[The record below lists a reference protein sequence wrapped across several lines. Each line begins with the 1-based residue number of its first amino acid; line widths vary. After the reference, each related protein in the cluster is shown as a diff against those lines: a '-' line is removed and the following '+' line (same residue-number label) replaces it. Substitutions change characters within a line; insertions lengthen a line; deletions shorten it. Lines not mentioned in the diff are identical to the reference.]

1 MSELA
6 LQPDEIERR
15 RRERAYELAILE
27 LPLLRIIGFSF
38 LSLGLFLN
46 NRYLLGQT
54 SLEAWS
60 TASIW
65 MAVYCIGSWAL
76 LYFGFRQLSVD
87 LTLVFLAFDVV
98 IWTYVIYVS
107 GAESSWLYLILLVR
121 VADQTQS
128 TFRRCLSFAVF
139 VTACYAAMLAW
150 VVFVDGRDLPGAEV
164 AVKLTF
170 IGVAALYIALTAR
183 TAERR
188 RRQVSD
194 AIRIARNMVQRAEE
208 QSIDLRE
215 AHFRAEQGSAA
226 KSEFVA
232 NMSHEMRTPLH
243 GVIGMLQLAID
254 EEESPRR
261 VRQLEMAKRSA
272 ESLLATIEDILDFS
286 KIEARKI
293 DIEPVYFSIR
303 ELLAETLKP
312 LAVTAAAKNLVLGGG
327 VAPNVPQTVWGDP
340 LRLKQVL
347 INLVGNAIKFT
358 ESGEITV
365 RASTA
370 AGYFRCE
377 VTDTGM
383 GIPEDLREKIF
394 APFEQGDGSQSRR
407 FGGTGLGLA
416 IVRRLIEAMGGAI
429 DLQTEPGKGS
439 SFSFVIP
446 LPADMVGTTPPRAP
460 WERNLAGLSVLL
472 VDPNAGSRALVAEML
487 KARDMIVTECASAAE
502 PPLGRYACAIT
513 ADEAVPTEPAIV
525 ITSPLEHVM
534 DDRYRVLRPVVERE
548 LIEALGTALGL
559 ARRQTTRHTQEKPQP
574 SDALRVLVAED
585 NLVNQEFAA
594 EALRKLGH
602 RVSVASDGEEALGMM
617 RKQIFDIVLM
627 DVQMPK
633 LSGLDVTR
641 MYRDIEPEALHTPIV
656 ALTAHT
662 GIEDRRR
669 CIEAGMDAVL
679 IKPIDLRQLQSVVR
693 TVTGVDP
700 IVEAVG
706 GNTRLLERVSEAFA
720 KQTPDLL
727 LTMRQ
732 AITQQDVD
740 SLYMAAHT
748 MKGAVS
754 NFEGDPSYDLSAM
767 IEEAA
772 KQKDFAR
779 ASTLMSR
786 LEASVAALE
795 RRINAAVTSDR

>member
-1 MSELA
+1 MAELA
-6 LQPDEIERR
+6 LQPDEIEQR
-15 RRERAYELAILE
+15 RRERAYQLAVLE
-27 LPLLRIIGFSF
+27 TPLLRIIGFSF
-38 LSLGLFLN
+38 LSLGLFLS

-60 TASIW
+60 TASLW
-65 MAVYCIGSWAL
+65 MAAYCLASWAL
-76 LYFGFRQLSVD
+76 LYAGFHYLAID
-87 LTLVFLAFDVV
+87 LTVFFLGFDVV
-98 IWTYVIYVS
+98 IWTYVLYVS
-107 GAESSWLYLILLVR
+107 GAEKSWLYLILLVR

-128 TFRRCLSFAVF
+128 TFRRCLGFAAF

-150 VVFVDGRDLPGAEV
+150 VVFVDGRAIPQSEFF
-164 AVKLTF
+164 VKLTF
-170 IGVAALYIALTAR
+170 LGVAGLYIALTAR

-188 RRQVSD
+188 RRQVAD
-194 AIRIARNMVQRAEE
+194 AIRIARTMVQRAEE

-215 AHFRAEQGSAA
+215 AQLRAELGSAA

-303 ELLAETLKP
+303 DLLAETLKP
-312 LAVTAAAKNLVLGGG
+312 LAVTAAAKSLVLGVG
-327 VAPNVPQTVWGDP
+327 VAPNVPETVWGDP

-358 ESGEITV
+358 EAGEITV

-377 VTDTGM
+377 VSDTGS
-383 GIPEDLREKIF
+383 GIPEELREKIF
-394 APFEQGDGSQSRR
+394 APFEQGDGSRSRR
-407 FGGTGLGLA
+407 FGGSGLGLA
-416 IVRRLIEAMGGAI
+416 IVRRLIEAMGGSI

-439 SFSFVIP
+439 AFSFVIP
-446 LPADMVGTTPPRAP
+446 MPADLVGTTPPRLS
-460 WERNLAGLSVLL
+460 WERNLSGLSVLL
-472 VDPNAGSRALVAEML
+472 VDPNPAARALVAEIL
-487 KARDMIVTECASAAE
+487 KSRDMIVTECASAAE
-502 PPLGRYACAIT
+502 PPIGRYDIAIT
-513 ADEAVPTEPAIV
+513 ADEAVPTEPAII
-525 ITSPLEHVM
+525 ITSPLEHVI
-534 DDRYRVLRPVVERE
+534 DDRLRIVRPVVERE
-548 LIEALGTALGL
+548 LVEALGTALGL
-559 ARRQTTRHTQEKPQP
+559 VRRQAARHVWEKTQPG
-574 SDALRVLVAED
+574 DALRVLVAED

-602 RVSVASDGEEALGMM
+602 RVSVASDGEEALAMM

-633 LSGLDVTR
+633 LSGLDVSR
-641 MYRDIEPEALHTPIV
+641 MYRDMEPEALHTPIV

-669 CIEAGMDAVL
+669 CIEAGMDSVL

-706 GNTRLLERVSEAFA
+706 GNTKLLERVSEAFA
-720 KQTPDLL
+720 KQTPTLL
-727 LTMRQ
+727 LTMRE
-732 AITQQDVD
+732 AIAHRDAD
-740 SLYMAAHT
+740 SLYMAGHT

-754 NFEGDPSYDLSAM
+754 NFDGEPSFDLAAM
-767 IEEAA
+767 IEDAA
-772 KQKDFAR
+772 KQKNFAR
-779 ASTLMSR
+779 AATLMAR
-786 LEASVAALE
+786 LEAALAALE